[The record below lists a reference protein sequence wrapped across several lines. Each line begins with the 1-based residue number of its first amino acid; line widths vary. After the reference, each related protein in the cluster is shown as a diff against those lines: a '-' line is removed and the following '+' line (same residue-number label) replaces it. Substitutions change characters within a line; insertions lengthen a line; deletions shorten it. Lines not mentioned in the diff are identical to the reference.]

1 MSSPLGPPAC
11 EKDAKALR
19 FIEEITRNDDSDQEN
34 VLSEILSRNA
44 QTKYLRQFKLSGATD
59 RDTFKSKIPV
69 ITYEDLQ
76 PEIQQIANGDRSPIL
91 SSHLISEFL
100 TSFGTSAGERK
111 LMPTIH
117 KELGSSSVAIQ
128 SSYACHELC
137 NFNDR
142 RTRREGSP
150 GRHGKKEA
158 FAWTPYD
165 MPGVDPSFICHQ
177 LNVFRM
183 HDRSFRGCSAQPCTM
198 PR

>member
-91 SSHLISEFL
+91 SSHPISEFL

-117 KELGSSSVAIQ
+117 KKL
-128 SSYACHELC
+128 
-137 NFNDR
+137 DR
-142 RTRREGSP
+142 RQLLYSLL
-150 GRHGKKEA
+150 
-158 FAWTPYD
+158 
-165 MPGVDPSFICHQ
+165 MPVMN
-177 LNVFRM
+177 L
-183 HDRSFRGCSAQPCTM
+183 
-198 PR
+198 